1 MGFAYKITDQQG
13 IHFVTATVVQWVDVF
28 TRSLYADMVIES
40 IKFCQQKKGLCIYG
54 WVIMS
59 NHLHMICSCKE
70 GFELSNTLRDFKKY
84 TSTKIVDTIE
94 SNKAESRKIG
104 YFGCLDKVITLSS
117 GSQAIIPRKLTR

>member
-40 IKFCQQKKGLCIYG
+40 IKFCQRKKGLCIYG